1 MLDVAFSEHAIRIGA
16 RFAVSFQ
23 STLRIPDDGR
33 TYLLPPGLGVFPIFK
48 VDDYAERVPPLLRA
62 QGGAFIAMY
71 KREAL
76 WLGFDAAPWK
86 PSVVRVAVG
95 RINAVS
101 GEEHRAGLRADPQTY
116 IVCPDQPW
124 LDGIK
129 TGPGSV
135 RQFVAMPLGQGYT
148 VEAALRG
155 TEEFG
160 GIQIT
165 VFEPKPGRFPEQPPI
180 EAATGPQRF
189 GGIKPA
195 RAATQTMGLG
205 AGGVMK
211 QKIYP
216 DAYGIET
223 WDLENYGRVAVH
235 IVNSEQFFDITGI
248 EAPPPPIDARTYT
261 AHGLPWFDLYDEAR
275 EDLPRSERLVG
286 VKTIAERDAE
296 GGEATAGNAS
306 VDIAESR
313 IEKLRPEALGVP
325 TVLVEASRSS
335 GHASGNERSQTSVA
349 RSTLRK
355 GGSDHGSQSV
365 L

>member
-1 MLDVAFSEHAIRIGA
+1 MLDVAIREHAIGIGP

-23 STLRIPDDGR
+23 RTLRIPDDGR
-33 TYLLPPGLGVFPIFK
+33 SYPLPPGLGVFPIFK
-48 VDDYAERVPPLLRA
+48 VDDYAERVPPLWRA

-71 KREAL
+71 QREAL
-76 WLGFDAAPWK
+76 WLGFDAASWK
-86 PSVVRVAVG
+86 PSAVQVAVG
-95 RINAVS
+95 RINAIS
-101 GEEHRAGLRADPQTY
+101 GEEQGEGLRADPQDY

-135 RQFVAMPLGQGYT
+135 RQFVAMPLGLAYT

-165 VFEPKPGRFPEQPPI
+165 VFEPKLGRFPDQPPI
-180 EAATGPQRF
+180 EGATGPQRLA
-189 GGIKPA
+189 GAKPA

-216 DAYGIET
+216 DAYGIDT

-235 IVNSEQFFDITGI
+235 IVNSEQFSDITGI
-248 EAPPPPIDARTYT
+248 GPPPPPIDAHTYT

-275 EDLPRSERLVG
+275 ADLPRSERLVG

-296 GGEATAGNAS
+296 RGETTAGNVS
-306 VDIAESR
+306 VDIAESQ
-313 IEKLRPEALGVP
+313 IEKLQPEALDAPDRSGRSE
-325 TVLVEASRSS
+325 TIKRSRK
-335 GHASGNERSQTSVA
+335 
-349 RSTLRK
+349 RK
-355 GGSDHGSQSV
+355 
-365 L
+365 